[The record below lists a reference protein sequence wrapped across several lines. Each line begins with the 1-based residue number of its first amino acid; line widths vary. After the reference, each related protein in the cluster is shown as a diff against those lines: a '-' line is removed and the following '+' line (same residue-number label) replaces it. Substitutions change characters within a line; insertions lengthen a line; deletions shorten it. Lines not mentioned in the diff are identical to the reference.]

1 MPSRSP
7 EAEFAT
13 EAGRRATPA
22 RMNQFSDYLD
32 GRLRAVEARRAS
44 FDAAIAELKGIG
56 LERVTAV
63 LQPLLD
69 QASDDAA
76 AISTLLADLSAPEF
90 RASLIADTI
99 AEIIAQGLFVRAGAG
114 AEGMTLYSGNALPDP
129 LLGQPG
135 DLYAYV
141 DPD

>member
-1 MPSRSP
+1 
-7 EAEFAT
+7 
-13 EAGRRATPA
+13 
-22 RMNQFSDYLD
+22 MNQFSDYLD